1 MRTSKII
8 IEEVEITA
16 LENQLI
22 WGWVKKNGAK
32 MLLLESIAIIKNLG
46 RESFF

>member
-1 MRTSKII
+1 MRTSRII

-22 WGWVKKNGAK
+22 WGWVEKNGPK
-32 MLLLESIAIIKNLG
+32 MLLLESTANRKNLG